1 MVFAAGARQCG
12 AEFTIAKRAAQ
23 RRDSAND
30 PKHEQRESRLN
41 VCQLKTE
48 AGEDARADNVGNNDR
63 RRRKETDSPT
73 RSSRLHRTRFSNRS
87 HLWIDNPEIIE
98 A

>member
-12 AEFTIAKRAAQ
+12 AEFAITQRPAQ

-41 VCQLKTE
+41 ICQLKAK
-48 AGEDARADNVGNNDR
+48 AGEDAGANNVGNNDGSC
-63 RRRKETDSPT
+63 RKKTDSPP
-73 RSSRLHRTRFSNRS
+73 RSSRLH
-87 HLWIDNPEIIE
+87 
-98 A
+98 